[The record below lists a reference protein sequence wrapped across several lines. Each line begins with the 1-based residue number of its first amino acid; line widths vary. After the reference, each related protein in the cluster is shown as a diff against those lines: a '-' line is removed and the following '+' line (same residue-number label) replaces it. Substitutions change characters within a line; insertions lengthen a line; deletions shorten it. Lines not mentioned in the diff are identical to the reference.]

1 MADQHMDLTKNMPI
15 SLEAV
20 ELELALQLQDIVSK
34 GFEDSVQNA
43 VEAAGYNF
51 LFQFPAGHNDG
62 HQRVAA
68 ISAGAGEERHILLVH
83 LADDGETLRVEAP
96 NDDSSSIAEFAASYA
111 GLMDY
116 FGAPSAA
123 A

>member
-1 MADQHMDLTKNMPI
+1 MTDQSLEI
-15 SLEAV
+15 SAGLPVTLEAV
-20 ELELALQLQDIVSK
+20 ELELALQMQDIVSN

-51 LFQFPAGHNDG
+51 LFQFPAGRENG

-68 ISAGAGEERHILLVH
+68 ISAGRGDERQILLVH
-83 LADDGETLRVEAP
+83 LAEDGETLRVEAP
-96 NDDSSSIAEFAASYA
+96 DDKNRSIARFAASYA
-111 GLMDY
+111 GLMDCL
-116 FGAPSAA
+116 GSTGAA

>member
-1 MADQHMDLTKNMPI
+1 MANQDMELTSTMPI

-20 ELELALQLQDIVSK
+20 ELELALQLQDIVGR
-34 GFEDSVQNA
+34 GFEDSVQGA
-43 VEAAGYNF
+43 VEAAGYDF
-51 LFQFPAGHNDG
+51 LFQFPAGHSAGD
-62 HQRVAA
+62 QRVAA
-68 ISAGAGEERHILLVH
+68 ISARNGDERQILLVH

-96 NDDSSSIAEFAASYA
+96 NDESNSIAEFAASYA

-116 FGAPSAA
+116 FGRPSAA

>member
-1 MADQHMDLTKNMPI
+1 MVDLSVDTAANMPI
-15 SLEAV
+15 TLEAV
-20 ELELALQLQDIVSK
+20 ELELALQMQDICSK

-51 LFQFPAGHNDG
+51 LFQFPAGSEDG

-68 ISAGAGEERHILLVH
+68 VSAGDGEERHILLVH

-96 NDDSSSIAEFAASYA
+96 DNENNSVAEFAASYA
-111 GLMDY
+111 GLMD
-116 FGAPSAA
+116 FLSQPSAA